1 MAETLELL
9 RGKIMPD
16 CLTKEV
22 LIPVIA
28 FTCTRWG
35 TLLKG
40 HPNWQE
46 APPTAAD
53 CYRYVLGHEAVS
65 LALQPRRI
73 YSSCRKTWLSFQ
85 HLLSCQQK

>member
-1 MAETLELL
+1 
-9 RGKIMPD
+9 MPD

-40 HPNWQE
+40 HLNWQE

-53 CYRYVLGHEAVS
+53 CYRYVLSHEAVS
-65 LALQPRRI
+65 LALTAPQNLQQLQENLAVFSAPP
-73 YSSCRKTWLSFQ
+73 
-85 HLLSCQQK
+85 LLSAEIARWQKYGDLI